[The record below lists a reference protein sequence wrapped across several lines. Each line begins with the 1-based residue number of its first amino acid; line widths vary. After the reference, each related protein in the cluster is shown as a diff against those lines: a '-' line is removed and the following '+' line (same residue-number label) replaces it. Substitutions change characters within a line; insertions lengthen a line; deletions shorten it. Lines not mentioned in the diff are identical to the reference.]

1 MQKLKC
7 INSKNNQVTYYMPRA
22 KKVVYNT
29 QIKSI
34 FIPVNIDLINALP
47 EEEHKHVDKY
57 YYLLHQLYLRRV
69 TDVRIT
75 KNTLISVN
83 YDLLREFLTHRHI
96 DKVLDYW
103 RTAGVVERSGN
114 FIPGTRSYG
123 YRFTEAY
130 RDVRN
135 QKVTITDQKFADKLE
150 RKRRERNLK
159 IDLKVPQHS
168 FIYFNLQEIEIDA
181 KAAYNIAFAANSTKK
196 GTRAKR
202 EKYFNKW
209 NTAIHAL
216 EHKEWFITRD
226 KTGKRVHNNFVNA
239 PSKIRETMTIPTG
252 EQLVNVDIRC
262 SQPLMLAIILKN
274 EFAGAS
280 MPPKMLDYIQEC
292 EQGTLYETLASKAG
306 IAAIS
311 DRKKFKR
318 NFFKKVLYGRNENAT
333 RSPEWAAFASLYPD
347 VAAYIVTAKA
357 ANYKALSHALQ
368 RQESEIIIDGVFGG
382 LAADYYPADYFALP
396 IHDSIVV
403 CKSNEADIK
412 HRIISAFQR
421 HYITPTLHREDFN

>member
-1 MQKLKC
+1 
-7 INSKNNQVTYYMPRA
+7 MPRV
-22 KKVVYNT
+22 KKFVYNT
-29 QIKSI
+29 QIKSV
-34 FIPVNIDLINALP
+34 FIPENIDLVKTLAVQ
-47 EEEHKHVDKY
+47 EHKHVDKY
-57 YYLLHQLYLRRV
+57 HYFLHQLYLRRV

-75 KNTLISVN
+75 KNTLIPVN
-83 YDLLREFLTHRHI
+83 YDLLRELLTHRHI

-114 FIPGTRSYG
+114 YIPGTKSYG
-123 YRFTEAY
+123 YRFTEPY

-150 RKRRERNLK
+150 RKRRERNSR

-181 KAAYNIAFAANSTKK
+181 KAAYNIAFTASSTKK
-196 GTRAKR
+196 GTTANR
-202 EKYFNKW
+202 EKHFNKW
-209 NTAIHAL
+209 NAAIHAM

-226 KTGKRVHNNFVNA
+226 KTGKRVHNNFATA
-239 PSKIRETMTIPTG
+239 PSLIRITISIPSG

-262 SQPLMLAIILKN
+262 SQLVMLAIVIKK
-274 EFAGAS
+274 FYSGAS
-280 MPPKMLDYIQEC
+280 MPTNVLAYIQQC
-292 EQGTLYETLASKAG
+292 EQGILYETLASAAG
-306 IAAIS
+306 IAAIA

-333 RSPEWAAFASLYPD
+333 RSPEWAIFAALYPD
-347 VAAYIVTAKA
+347 VAAYIVIAKA
-357 ANYKALSHALQ
+357 DNYKALSHALQ

-403 CKSNEADIK
+403 TKSNEEDIK
-412 HRIISAFQR
+412 HRIISAFQK
-421 HYITPTLHREDFN
+421 HYITPTLHTEDFN

>member
-1 MQKLKC
+1 
-7 INSKNNQVTYYMPRA
+7 MPRA
-22 KKVVYNT
+22 KKAVYDT

-34 FIPVNIDLINALP
+34 FIPENIDLVSNLP
-47 EEEHKHVDKY
+47 EVEHKHVDKY

-75 KNTLISVN
+75 KNTPIPVN
-83 YDLLREFLTHRHI
+83 YNSLREFLTHRHI
-96 DKVLDYW
+96 DKVIDYW
-103 RTAGVVERSGN
+103 RTAGVIERSGN
-114 FIPGTRSYG
+114 FIPNTKSYG

-130 RDVRN
+130 KDIRN
-135 QKVTITDQKFADKLE
+135 KKVAITDQKFADKLE
-150 RKRRERNLK
+150 RKRRERNMK

-168 FIYFNLQEIEIDA
+168 FIYFNLQEINIDA
-181 KAAYNIAFAANSTKK
+181 KAAYNIAFVANSPKK

-202 EKYFNKW
+202 EKHFNKW
-209 NTAIHAL
+209 HTAIHAI

-239 PSKIRETMTIPTG
+239 PSRIRETMTIPTG

-262 SQPLMLAIILKN
+262 SQPLMLAIVLKKYY
-274 EFAGAS
+274 AGAS
-280 MPPKMLDYIQEC
+280 IPPKMLDYIQEC
-292 EQGTLYETLASKAG
+292 EQGTLYETLANAASVS
-306 IAAIS
+306 IA

-333 RSPEWAAFASLYPD
+333 RSPEWAIFAALYPD
-347 VAAYIVTAKA
+347 VSAYIVTAKA
-357 ANYKALSHALQ
+357 DNYKALSHALQ

-382 LAADYYPADYFALP
+382 LAADYYPSDYFALP

-403 CKSNEADIK
+403 TKSNEEDIK
-412 HRIISAFQR
+412 HRIISAFQK
-421 HYITPTLHREDFN
+421 HYITPTLHTENFN